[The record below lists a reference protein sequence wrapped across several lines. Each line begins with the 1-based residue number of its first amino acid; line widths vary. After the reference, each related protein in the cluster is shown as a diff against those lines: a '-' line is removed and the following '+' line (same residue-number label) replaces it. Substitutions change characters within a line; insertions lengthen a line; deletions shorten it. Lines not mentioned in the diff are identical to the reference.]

1 MKRNRLNN
9 MLRFIVI
16 LLFLNSCFN
25 ENALID
31 SVSDNKVLL
40 IINDE
45 GVTSKKF
52 KKVFDKQRKIFRIQD
67 TLNLKPEEL
76 IWIKNR
82 ALDEIVKNT
91 LLTQEIKNNNINI
104 EEHILSRVL
113 KEAQEGY
120 PEDAFAKTLKLEN
133 ISMDNWEDSIKT
145 NLLINK
151 LIQLE
156 VNSKVSVGDKE
167 LRAYF
172 NENIKKF
179 HKKEQVRALH
189 IMVESED
196 EIREIQK
203 DLQSKQKTFTTL
215 AKEFSLGPEG
225 IRGGDLGYFEAG
237 QMPEEFDDVFK
248 LKIGKVS
255 SIIKTPYGFH
265 LLKVV
270 DKIKERKM
278 GFDESKAVIR
288 QLLLQ
293 DLQDKAFQDW
303 FFKLKKNSRIEVD
316 YELLQKVY

>member
-9 MLRFIVI
+9 MLRFIV
-16 LLFLNSCFN
+16 LFLFLNSCVN

-31 SVSDNKVLL
+31 SASDNEVLL

-45 GVTSKKF
+45 DVTSKKF
-52 KKVFDKQRKIFRIQD
+52 KKVFDRQSKIFRVQD
-67 TLNLKPEEL
+67 TRHLKPEEL

-82 ALDEIVKNT
+82 ALDEVVKNT
-91 LLTQEIKNNNINI
+91 LLIQQIKNNNINI
-104 EEHILSRVL
+104 KENILSRVL
-113 KEAQEGY
+113 KEAREGY
-120 PEDAFAKTLKLEN
+120 PEGAFAKTLKLED
-133 ISMDNWEDSIKT
+133 ISMDNWKDAIKT

-151 LIQLE
+151 LIQKE
-156 VNSKVSVGDKE
+156 VNSKVSIGDKE
-167 LRAYF
+167 LRKYF

-196 EIREIQK
+196 EIRQIQK
-203 DLQSKQKTFTTL
+203 DLKSKQKTFPAL
-215 AKEFSLGPEG
+215 AEEFSLGPEG

-248 LKIGKVS
+248 LKIGKIS

-278 GFDESKAVIR
+278 DFDESKATIKR
-288 QLLLQ
+288 LLLQ

-316 YELLQKVY
+316 YGLLQNIY

>member
-1 MKRNRLNN
+1 
-9 MLRFIVI
+9 MLRLFVFF
-16 LLFLNSCFN
+16 LFLNSCLN

-31 SVSDNKVLL
+31 SVSDNEVLL

-52 KKVFDKQRKIFRIQD
+52 KKVLDRQKKIFRVQD
-67 TLNLKPEEL
+67 TGHLKLEEL

-82 ALDEIVKNT
+82 ALDEVVKNT
-91 LLTQEIKNNNINI
+91 LLIQQIKNNNINI
-104 EEHILSRVL
+104 KENILSRVL
-113 KEAQEGY
+113 KEAREGY
-120 PEDAFAKTLKLEN
+120 PEGAFAKTLKLED
-133 ISMDNWEDSIKT
+133 ISMDNWEDAIKT

-151 LIQLE
+151 LIQKE
-156 VNSKVSVGDKE
+156 VNSKVSLGDKE

-179 HKKEQVRALH
+179 HKKEQVRAFH

-196 EIREIQK
+196 EIRKIQK
-203 DLQSKQKTFTTL
+203 DLKSKQKTFTAL

-278 GFDESKAVIR
+278 GFDESKAVIKKI
-288 QLLLQ
+288 LLQ
-293 DLQDKAFQDW
+293 DLQDKAFQNW
-303 FFKLKKNSRIEVD
+303 FFKLKKNSRIEIN
-316 YELLQKVY
+316 YELLQKIY